1 MMNES
6 SLYVETNQL
15 LQYIILEGTFLSTV
29 ALYIVSSKVR
39 RNGKHVQSII
49 SDIIKHNII
58 INIYIYICIFN
69 IFQKHLEQQAYLT
82 VN

>member
-58 INIYIYICIFN
+58 INIYICIFN

>member
-58 INIYIYICIFN
+58 INIYIYVYSISFKN
-69 IFQKHLEQQAYLT
+69 I
-82 VN
+82 